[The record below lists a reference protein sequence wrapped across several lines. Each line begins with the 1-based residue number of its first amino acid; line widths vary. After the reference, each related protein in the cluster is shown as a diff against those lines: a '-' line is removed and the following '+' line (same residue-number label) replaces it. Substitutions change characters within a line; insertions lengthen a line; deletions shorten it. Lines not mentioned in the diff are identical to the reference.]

1 MKLKKIAAAA
11 LLSLGASLA
20 QADTVKMECGA
31 GATVKSFCDYVK
43 ARFEAE
49 TPHKLQFI
57 DLPRASDEKL
67 SMLQQIFATKDSKV
81 VDVMAIDVVWPGVLD
96 RHLLDLTEH
105 VKDLEPAFFP
115 SVWQNNMV
123 NGRVKGVPNFID
135 AGVLFYR
142 SDLLEKYGEQPPTTW
157 QEMARIAAKIQDAE
171 RAAGSR
177 NLHGFVFQ
185 GKAYEGLTCDAL
197 EWVASFGGGS
207 FVEPDGSI
215 SANNPKAV
223 EAFKTAASWID
234 TISPKGVLAYQ
245 EEEARAVFQNG
256 DAVFMRNWPYAYLL
270 SQDDSSPV
278 KGKVGMMPLPRG
290 GEGGQH
296 AAALGGWQWAVSA
309 YTQVPEAAIAL
320 VRMLSDF
327 ESQRQ
332 NFLQMG
338 VSPAR
343 LDVYEDA
350 EVQAKGPHL
359 TLLKQAFDGA
369 VARPSTVTRTEYPKV
384 SKAIWNAAYDTLSGR
399 TSAEA
404 ALADL
409 EGRLKRFKGRE
420 WK

>member
-1 MKLKKIAAAA
+1 MRLKKIAAAA
-11 LLSLGASLA
+11 LLSLGAGLA

-115 SVWQNNMV
+115 SVWQNNIV

-142 SDLLEKYGEQPPTTW
+142 SDLLQKYGEQPPTTW
-157 QEMARIAAKIQDAE
+157 QEMARIASKIQDAE

-207 FVEPDGSI
+207 FVEADGSI
-215 SANNPKAV
+215 SANNPKAI
-223 EAFKTAASWID
+223 EALKTAASWID

-270 SQDDSSPV
+270 SQDDASPV

-320 VRMLSDF
+320 VRMLADF

-399 TSAEA
+399 ASAEA

>member
-1 MKLKKIAAAA
+1 MKLKQIAAAA
-11 LLSLGASLA
+11 LISLGAGLA
-20 QADTVKMECGA
+20 QADTVKMECGT

-43 ARFEAE
+43 TRFEAE
-49 TPHKLQFI
+49 TPHKLEFI

-96 RHLLDLTEH
+96 RHLLDLTDK

-115 SVWQNNMV
+115 SVWQNNIV
-123 NGRVKGVPNFID
+123 NGRIKGVPNFID

-142 SDLLEKYGEQPPTTW
+142 SDLLEKHGEQPPKTW

-171 RAAGSR
+171 RAAGNK
-177 NLHGFVFQ
+177 NLHGLVLHA
-185 GKAYEGLTCDAL
+185 KAYEGLSCEAL

-207 FVEPDGSI
+207 FVGADGSV

-223 EAFKTAASWID
+223 AAFKMAASWID
-234 TISPKGVLAYQ
+234 TIAPKGVLGYQ

-278 KGKVGMMPLPRG
+278 KGKVGMMLLPSG

-309 YTQVPEAAIAL
+309 YTKAPEASIAL
-320 VRMLSDF
+320 VRILSDA
-327 ESQRQ
+327 QTQKQ

-338 VSPAR
+338 VSPSR

-359 TLLKQAFDGA
+359 ALLKEAFASA
-369 VARPSTVTRTEYPKV
+369 VARPSTATRGEYPKV
-384 SKAIWNAAYDTLSGR
+384 SKAIWNAAYDALSGR
-399 TSAEA
+399 ASAEA

-409 EGRLKRFKGRE
+409 DGRLKRFKGRE

>member
-1 MKLKKIAAAA
+1 MRLKKIAAAA

-142 SDLLEKYGEQPPTTW
+142 SDLLQKYGEQPPRTW

-207 FVEPDGSI
+207 FVEADGSI
-215 SANNPKAV
+215 SANNPKAI
-223 EAFKTAASWID
+223 EALKTAANWID

-270 SQDDSSPV
+270 SQDDASPV

-320 VRMLSDF
+320 VRMLADF

-399 TSAEA
+399 ASAEA

>member
-1 MKLKKIAAAA
+1 MRLKKIAAGA
-11 LLSLGASLA
+11 LLSLGAGLA

-105 VKDLEPAFFP
+105 VKDLEPAFFS
-115 SVWQNNMV
+115 SVWQNNIV

-135 AGVLFYR
+135 AGVLYYR

-157 QEMARIAAKIQDAE
+157 QDMARIAARIQDAE

-197 EWVASFGGGS
+197 EWVASFDGGS

-215 SANNPKAV
+215 SANNPKAI

-270 SQDDSSPV
+270 SQDDASPV

-320 VRMLSDF
+320 VRMLADF

-359 TLLKQAFDGA
+359 TLLKEAFDGA

-399 TSAEA
+399 ASAEA

>member
-115 SVWQNNMV
+115 SVWQNNLV

-142 SDLLEKYGEQPPTTW
+142 SDLLQKYGEQPPRTW

-207 FVEPDGSI
+207 FVEADGSI
-215 SANNPKAV
+215 SANNPKAI
-223 EAFKTAASWID
+223 EALKTAAGWID

-270 SQDDSSPV
+270 SQDDASPV

-320 VRMLSDF
+320 VRMLADF

-399 TSAEA
+399 ASAEA

>member
-11 LLSLGASLA
+11 LLGLGASLA

-96 RHLLDLTEH
+96 RHLLDLTDH

-115 SVWQNNMV
+115 SVWQNNIV

-142 SDLLEKYGEQPPTTW
+142 SDLLEKHGEQPPTTW
-157 QEMARIAAKIQDAE
+157 QDMARIAAKIQDAE

-270 SQDDSSPV
+270 SQDDASPV
-278 KGKVGMMPLPRG
+278 KGKVGMMPLPSG

-309 YTQVPEAAIAL
+309 YTEVPEAAIAL

-343 LDVYEDA
+343 LDVYDDA

-359 TLLKQAFDGA
+359 TLLKEAFAGA

-399 TSAEA
+399 ASAEA

>member
-1 MKLKKIAAAA
+1 MRLKKIAAGA
-11 LLSLGASLA
+11 LLSLGAGLA

-67 SMLQQIFATKDSKV
+67 SMLQQIFATKDGKV

-105 VKDLEPAFFP
+105 VKDLEPAFFS
-115 SVWQNNMV
+115 SVWQNNIV

-135 AGVLFYR
+135 AGVLYYR

-157 QEMARIAAKIQDAE
+157 QDMARIAARIQDAE

-197 EWVASFGGGS
+197 EWVASFDGGS

-215 SANNPKAV
+215 SANNPKAI

-270 SQDDSSPV
+270 SQDDASPV

-320 VRMLSDF
+320 VRMLADF

-359 TLLKQAFDGA
+359 TLLKEAFDGA

-399 TSAEA
+399 ASAEA

>member
-1 MKLKKIAAAA
+1 MRLKKIAAGA
-11 LLSLGASLA
+11 LLSLGAGLA

-105 VKDLEPAFFP
+105 VKDLEPAFFS
-115 SVWQNNMV
+115 SVWQNNIV

-135 AGVLFYR
+135 AGVLYYR

-157 QEMARIAAKIQDAE
+157 QDMARIAARIQDAE

-197 EWVASFGGGS
+197 EWVASFDGGS

-215 SANNPKAV
+215 SANNPKAI

-270 SQDDSSPV
+270 SQDDASPV

-320 VRMLSDF
+320 VRMLADF

-343 LDVYEDA
+343 LDVFEDA

-359 TLLKQAFDGA
+359 TLLKEAFDGA

-399 TSAEA
+399 ASAEA

>member
-1 MKLKKIAAAA
+1 MRLKKIAAAA
-11 LLSLGASLA
+11 LLSLGASFA

-115 SVWQNNMV
+115 SVWQNNLV

-142 SDLLEKYGEQPPTTW
+142 SDLLQKYGEQPPRTW

-207 FVEPDGSI
+207 FVEADGSI
-215 SANNPKAV
+215 SANNPKAI
-223 EAFKTAASWID
+223 EALKTAAGWID

-270 SQDDSSPV
+270 SQDDASPV

-320 VRMLSDF
+320 VRMLADF

-399 TSAEA
+399 ASAEA

>member
-11 LLSLGASLA
+11 LLGLGASLA

-96 RHLLDLTEH
+96 RHLLDLTDH

-115 SVWQNNMV
+115 SVWQNNIV

-142 SDLLEKYGEQPPTTW
+142 SDLLEKHGEQPPTTW
-157 QEMARIAAKIQDAE
+157 QDMARIAAKIQDAE

-270 SQDDSSPV
+270 SQDDASPV
-278 KGKVGMMPLPRG
+278 KGKVGMMPLPSG

-309 YTQVPEAAIAL
+309 YTEVPEAAIAL

-332 NFLQMG
+332 NLLQMG

-343 LDVYEDA
+343 LDVYDDA

-359 TLLKQAFDGA
+359 TLLKEAFAGA

-399 TSAEA
+399 ASAEA

>member
-223 EAFKTAASWID
+223 EAFKTAANWID